1 MLLKF
6 VRLYLDLM
14 LYLQCAVLKC
24 LNEAWIFFW
33 FISKLWQFLKGQ
45 VLNSVLNSAF
55 LQDLRRQKS
64 PSAKFFCAHIK
75 MLTKFRF
82 LYSYPV
88 CSVGLLDF
96 RNDCKPHSLG
106 QLEMFLKC
114 EKSIL
119 PVVVWVPF
127 GVGLKALKHRISKQ
141 SETTN
146 VHKWIHSC
154 LHRWSLKNAGTE
166 ILSQHLNQQMGLVFK
181 PSHIE

>member
-1 MLLKF
+1 
-6 VRLYLDLM
+6 M
-14 LYLQCAVLKC
+14 LYLQCAVLKG

-45 VLNSVLNSAF
+45 VLNSVLNSTF
-55 LQDLRRQKS
+55 LQNLQRGKS
-64 PSAKFFCAHIK
+64 PSAPFFSAHIK
-75 MLTKFRF
+75 MLNKFGF

-119 PVVVWVPF
+119 PVVVWVPL
-127 GVGLKALKHRISKQ
+127 GVGLKALKHRIS
-141 SETTN
+141 N
-146 VHKWIHSC
+146 KWIHS
-154 LHRWSLKNAGTE
+154 LPRWSLKNAGTE
-166 ILSQHLNQQMGLVFK
+166 ILSQHKRPTRQLRITQYL
-181 PSHIE
+181 